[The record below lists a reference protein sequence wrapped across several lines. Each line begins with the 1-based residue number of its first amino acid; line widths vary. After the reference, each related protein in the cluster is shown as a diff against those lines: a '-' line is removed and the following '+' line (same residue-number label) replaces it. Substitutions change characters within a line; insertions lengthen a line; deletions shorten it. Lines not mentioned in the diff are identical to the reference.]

1 MEIDRKLWNEGGDE
15 VVVSGAKRFPNERV
29 ISHFAAPDFAPDKF
43 INSWPATCRQEG
55 RRWKTPPAVSPSTN
69 TIYGIRIEEK
79 VFLPLPLLNRTCFNR
94 REEDPWF
101 PKSRISR
108 SCNNRWKFR
117 YEIRFHLWRLRE
129 ERKYSYLYHSWI
141 EHASTGGKKI
151 HSFPNREFLVVAIMD
166 GNFVFW
172 DTISSLRELSKRVC
186 KKVGTRLV
194 PDLTWEEGEKN
205 CGAGD
210 AKRWKWIGVSW
221 KQDFASASIYV

>member
-1 MEIDRKLWNEGGDE
+1 MDILYVEIDRKLWNEGGDE

-101 PKSRISR
+101 FMKSRISR
-108 SCNNRWKFR
+108 SCDNGWKFCMLR
-117 YEIRFHLWRLRE
+117 YDFIFDGWEKRE
-129 ERKYSYLYHSWI
+129 SI
-141 EHASTGGKKI
+141 PT
-151 HSFPNREFLVVAIMD
+151 
-166 GNFVFW
+166 
-172 DTISSLRELSKRVC
+172 SSIPESNIL
-186 KKVGTRLV
+186 
-194 PDLTWEEGEKN
+194 
-205 CGAGD
+205 
-210 AKRWKWIGVSW
+210 
-221 KQDFASASIYV
+221 Q